1 MLKISWAVY
10 IKLTWWRLLHITAK
24 WMHNDCASVFPLS
37 IYKLLHYQHL
47 HIHVG
52 FLILCA
58 ILFSCLNRLRVFASL
73 HSWSLLQSESKKR
86 FTKSYTNFLKQM
98 KYHMSDS
105 HSTKYHL
112 WFYTFLSLFVLER
125 TIPHVFSDVK

>member
-58 ILFSCLNRLRVFASL
+58 ILFSCLNRLSFC
-73 HSWSLLQSESKKR
+73 
-86 FTKSYTNFLKQM
+86 FL
-98 KYHMSDS
+98 
-105 HSTKYHL
+105 
-112 WFYTFLSLFVLER
+112 TFLVTAAVWIQKKIHPVIHQFPQTNEISYVWLTFYKISSLILHISFLVCTWKNNSTCIFR
-125 TIPHVFSDVK
+125 C